1 MKYKLMALSILF
13 ALLLLTLSCA
23 GNLQSADVK
32 LDVEKALSQS
42 GFSNIKVSQDRDKG
56 VVTLS
61 GDVQTDA
68 EKQRAGDVAKSMSGS
83 LVIANEIGVRP
94 AGFESEAKHIDASL
108 DTAIEKNFEAI
119 LIGKQVGEGIQFT
132 AENGVLTL
140 KGEVNS
146 TSTRHE
152 VELLAASVPNVKQV
166 VNELQIGELKAT
178 SRK

>member
-1 MKYKLMALSILF
+1 MKHKILALGLVF
-13 ALLLLTLSCA
+13 ASLLLALGCA
-23 GNLQSADVK
+23 KNQQTADIK
-32 LDVEKALSQS
+32 TDVEKALSQA
-42 GFSNIKVSQDRDKG
+42 GLATIKVSLDQDKG

-68 EKQRAGDVAKSMSGS
+68 DKQRAGDVAKSMSGS

-94 AGFESEAKHIDASL
+94 SGFESEAKHIDSSL

-119 LIGKQVGEGIQFT
+119 LVGKQLEKGIKYA

-146 TSTRHE
+146 PSMRHE

-166 VNELQIGELKAT
+166 VNELQITELKAT